1 MHLSNKGAMHELE
14 IQVLRGGGVGVLLTD
29 TLYGL
34 VGSARSKKAV
44 RKIYRIKGRN
54 NKKPLIIL
62 ISSIKDLKLFGI
74 EYDGKTE
81 KILKKFWPGPVSII
95 MPCVQKKFEYLHR
108 GTQTLAFRF
117 PAKKALIEILKHT
130 GPLVAPSA
138 NPEGLPPAN
147 TIQEAKKYFGGKVDF
162 YGREG
167 VPKTRPSKIITI
179 IDNKV
184 QIVRK

>member
-1 MHLSNKGAMHELE
+1 MDESE
-14 IQVLRGGGVGVLLTD
+14 IQVIKNGGVGVLLTD

-34 VGSARSKKAV
+34 VGSALRKEAV

-54 NKKPLIIL
+54 SKKPLIIL
-62 ISSIKDLKLFGI
+62 VSAIEELKLFGI
-74 EYDGKTE
+74 EYDDKTE

-108 GTQTLAFRF
+108 GTQTLAFRL
-117 PAKKALIEILKHT
+117 PSKKTLIKILKYT

-138 NPEGLPPAN
+138 NPEGLPPAS
-147 TIQEAKKYFGGKVDF
+147 TMLEAKKYFGDKVDF
-162 YGREG
+162 YGRGG
-167 VPKTRPSKIITI
+167 VPKTKPSKIINI